1 MPEDWTAWGSQDL
14 MTLLDVSN
22 ETWHNVSV
30 NPAKLSLTCF
40 SFLQTQLSLAIG
52 LE

>member
-14 MTLLDVSN
+14 ITLLDVSN
-22 ETWHNVSV
+22 KTWHNRRV
-30 NPAKLSLTCF
+30 NPARLSLTCF
-40 SFLQTQLSLAIG
+40 SFLQTQLSLAVC